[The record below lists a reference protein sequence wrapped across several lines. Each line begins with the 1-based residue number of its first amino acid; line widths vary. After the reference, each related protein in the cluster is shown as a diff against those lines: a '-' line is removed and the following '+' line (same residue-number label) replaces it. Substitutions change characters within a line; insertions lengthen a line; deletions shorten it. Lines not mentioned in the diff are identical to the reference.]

1 MSTNAAD
8 SRLSRCSAAREA
20 TRSSR
25 TAQEP
30 EHELLRLNRQYT
42 SYRCRFTG
50 HSSSIGHSR
59 TMDGA
64 ASWTLLLGRGGGG
77 QCFFGVALRWRCA
90 RAWHPCCHCFG
101 WMTGVW
107 RCWCGWIACCAIVAH
122 RGCNMD
128 WIGNISKWTLWA
140 VEMLGWESN
149 CFVAHGG
156 CGVSTW
162 CPALPFGAHVAHAAH
177 AGGGCTGQCLAADL
191 DVMRRMPL
199 GASSGMKTACER
211 LACDVVMSAGGT
223 AAAPSCQV
231 HDCAGC
237 WQAAPVSDPARAYR
251 ALARRTRQ
259 CSQLRWSHERGRHD
273 DSAIVPSS
281 WLGGMLAGGACRP
294 GAPTEHW
301 PSGCANAHSSDGSSV
316 VVQALGDACKRQAT
330 RKRSGRLQQGPA
342 SSLVCVRSEHRPGH
356 SRRCSQ
362 LHWFQLRGGGF

>member
-1 MSTNAAD
+1 MALRTRVASVLPLLWLDDGCVAMLVWLDCLLRNSGTSWLQHGLDWQHFQVDAVGGGDVGLGIQLLRSARWMWREHVVSRAAIWSTCC
-8 SRLSRCSAAREA
+8 SCCSCWWWLHRSVLGCESRC
-20 TRSSR
+20 
-25 TAQEP
+25 
-30 EHELLRLNRQYT
+30 
-42 SYRCRFTG
+42 
-50 HSSSIGHSR
+50 
-59 TMDGA
+59 D
-64 ASWTLLLGRGGGG
+64 
-77 QCFFGVALRWRCA
+77 
-90 RAWHPCCHCFG
+90 
-101 WMTGVW
+101 
-107 RCWCGWIACCAIVAH
+107 
-122 RGCNMD
+122 
-128 WIGNISKWTLWA
+128 
-140 VEMLGWESN
+140 
-149 CFVAHGG
+149 
-156 CGVSTW
+156 
-162 CPALPFGAHVAHAAH
+162 AAH
-177 AGGGCTGQCLAADL
+177 ATW
-191 DVMRRMPL
+191 
-199 GASSGMKTACER
+199 SFKWHEKACER